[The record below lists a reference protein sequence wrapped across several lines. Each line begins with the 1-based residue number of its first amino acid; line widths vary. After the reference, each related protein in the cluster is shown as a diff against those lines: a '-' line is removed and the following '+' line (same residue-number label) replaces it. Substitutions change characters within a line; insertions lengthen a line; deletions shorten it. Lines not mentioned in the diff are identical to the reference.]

1 MRALLVAVSV
11 AALAGAGGRPMHAAA
26 QYPLALTLDAKV
38 TTGVT
43 TITSK
48 LTVRVDR
55 AMGEISRTQVANT
68 LNTGGYATF
77 LNALRP
83 LPLLGTLETQA
94 AKVDIKYTREDPEGA
109 GSRLVLVADR
119 PLFFLSPDPD
129 RAKSPFQLTVVEL
142 HLDGKGGVT
151 GQMTGAARVR
161 PGPDGSVL
169 LDDYADQLVQLTGQ
183 AGK

>member
-1 MRALLVAVSV
+1 MRALLVALSV
-11 AALAGAGGRPMHAAA
+11 AVLASSSGGALHAAA
-26 QYPLALTLDAKV
+26 QYPLSLTLDAKV
-38 TTGVT
+38 TSGVT
-43 TITSK
+43 TVTSK
-48 LTVRVDR
+48 LTIRVDR
-55 AMGEISRTQVANT
+55 AMGDVSRTQTANV
-68 LNTGGYATF
+68 LKTGGYASF

-83 LPLLGTLETQA
+83 LPVLGTLETQA
-94 AKVDIKYTREDPEGA
+94 AKVEIKYTREDAEGG

-142 HLDGKGGVT
+142 RFDAKGGVT

-161 PGPDGSVL
+161 PAADGSVL